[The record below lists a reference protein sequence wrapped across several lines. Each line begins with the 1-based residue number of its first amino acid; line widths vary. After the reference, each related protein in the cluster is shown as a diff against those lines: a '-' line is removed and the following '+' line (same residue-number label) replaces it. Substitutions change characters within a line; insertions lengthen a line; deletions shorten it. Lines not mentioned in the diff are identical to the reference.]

1 MQALA
6 LQYDVQ
12 TFLQTDNRS
21 RHCQEPQI
29 QSEQKIEVIQN
40 CFEGQVDD
48 QIEAFMEII
57 IKAGRQAEMMKIF
70 DYFLKQVKAYKHIG
84 TAYVTS
90 AKELTERQKLAIEA
104 RLLEL
109 TDFISFEMVYQTDP
123 SLIGGMVIRIGDKV
137 VDSSIKTKLENMS
150 KELTFCLSGSL
161 PSVYKAEHNFI
172 LNIFQPVSESG
183 LHHQSN

>member
-1 MQALA
+1 MARLADRTYGQALFELSVEENKVDTYAAQISDVRA
-6 LQYDVQ
+6 LFAGNPDLMKLL
-12 TFLQTDNRS
+12 T
-21 RHCQEPQI
+21 HPQI

-150 KELTFCLSGSL
+150 KELLSIQL
-161 PSVYKAEHNFI
+161 
-172 LNIFQPVSESG
+172 
-183 LHHQSN
+183 